1 MKSRCYREHKQGFYV
16 YAKPNLCDPK
26 NVIKYIGRYLGRP
39 VIATSRIDNYDG
51 DTVTFHYNRH
61 EDNKYIEETLPAID
75 FIKLLILHIPEKNFK
90 MTRYYGLYAR
100 SRENDKKINLAIA
113 KEKRKTILS
122 FNRWRDC
129 TLSSF
134 GYDPLKCPCC
144 GETMLF
150 LEFYHKHQHISLNEM
165 YEKAMG
171 RLPSPS
177 SA

>member
-1 MKSRCYREHKQGFYV
+1 MFIVAFFSILAKHPSSNIIFFSFITTYFNFEHPENAFFPTLWTFFPMISFAIFLLLRNTFFAIEV
-16 YAKPNLCDPK
+16 TW
-26 NVIKYIGRYLGRP
+26 NVWL
-39 VIATSRIDNYDG
+39 
-51 DTVTFHYNRH
+51 F
-61 EDNKYIEETLPAID
+61 
-75 FIKLLILHIPEKNFK
+75 NFK
-90 MTRYYGLYAR
+90 QIRYYGLYAR
-100 SRENDKKINLAIA
+100 SRENDKKISLAIA
-113 KEKRKTILS
+113 KKKRKIILS

-150 LEFYHKHQHISLNEM
+150 LELYHKHQHISLNEM
-165 YEKAMG
+165 YERAMG

>member
-1 MKSRCYREHKQGFYV
+1 M
-16 YAKPNLCDPK
+16 
-26 NVIKYIGRYLGRP
+26 
-39 VIATSRIDNYDG
+39 
-51 DTVTFHYNRH
+51 
-61 EDNKYIEETLPAID
+61 D
-75 FIKLLILHIPEKNFK
+75 FIARLIQHIPEKHFK
-90 MTRYYGLYAR
+90 QIRYYGLYAR

-129 TLSSF
+129 TLS
-134 GYDPLKCPCC
+134 YC

-150 LEFYHKHQHISLNEM
+150 LELYHKHQHISLNEM